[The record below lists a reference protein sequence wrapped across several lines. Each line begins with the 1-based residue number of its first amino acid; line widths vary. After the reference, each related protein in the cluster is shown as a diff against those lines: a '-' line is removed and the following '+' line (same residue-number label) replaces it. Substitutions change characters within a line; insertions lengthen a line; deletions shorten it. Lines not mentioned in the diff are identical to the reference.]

1 MSVATMTDRNAGHGF
16 GARSDGEQERAFRAA
31 ERHSRMV
38 RLLRR
43 SLPVCAV
50 LALGLYLVTGQFSLS
65 IGDMEASV
73 DRVEVS
79 RESLKMVNPKL
90 QGFDKKNGAY
100 VIRADYA
107 EQSVSSPDLIK
118 LNAIRADMNNKD
130 KGWSKLI
137 AKGGVFDRKAEKL
150 TIEGDIRISTSNGM
164 SGRLDSAVIDMKS
177 QTMKSDKP
185 VEFDLV
191 NATVRGQTMDMVSS
205 DRKIFFRG
213 AVKVHIR
220 KRPDKQ
226 TAGAEAKAG
235 VAP

>member
-1 MSVATMTDRNAGHGF
+1 MSVATMTDREAGRGF
-16 GARSDGEQERAFRAA
+16 GARSDSAQEHAFRAA

-38 RLLRR
+38 RLLRGG
-43 SLPVCAV
+43 LPACAV
-50 LALGLYLVTGQFSLS
+50 LALGLYLVTGKFSLS

-73 DRVEVS
+73 DRIEVS

-118 LNAIRADMNNKD
+118 LNAIRAEMNNKE
-130 KGWSKLI
+130 KGWSKLA

-150 TIEGDIRISTSNGM
+150 TIEGDIQISTSNGM
-164 SGRLDSAVIDMKS
+164 SGRLSRALIDMKS
-177 QTMKSDKP
+177 QALKSDTP

-191 NATVRGQTMDMVSS
+191 DATVSAATMEMMSS
-205 DRKIFFRG
+205 DRKLFFRG

-220 KRPDKQ
+220 KR
-226 TAGAEAKAG
+226 AEKKSADAKAG
-235 VAP
+235 GTP